1 MKARVSLSILLI
13 VLAAGLCGRLVRQLT
28 QQGGAQVEREEAQA
42 ERFLVGLGWSVGER
56 VAITANFDYAA
67 RVFRRQS
74 CQQVLLVSVI
84 GAGGDA
90 GGLFKRMAG
99 VQWRF
104 MHLGIAYDSPP
115 SLRFMV
121 DYGLAL
127 ALGQRSPPSIVAVA
141 LAPIPAPEE
150 CEGPSP
156 QDWRSFTEAAP
167 SDVQASNAQA
177 GKLQEGKLQEG
188 LRTSAE

>member
-1 MKARVSLSILLI
+1 MKARVSLSILL
-13 VLAAGLCGRLVRQLT
+13 VLLATGLGARVMRSLT
-28 QQGGAQVEREEAQA
+28 QQGGAQVEREEAQV
-42 ERFLVGLGWSVGER
+42 ERFMAARGWTIGER
-56 VAITANFDYAA
+56 IAITANFDYAA

-84 GAGGDA
+84 GAGG
-90 GGLFKRMAG
+90 LFKRMAG
-99 VQWRF
+99 VNWRF
-104 MHLGIAYDSPP
+104 MHLGAAYDSPP
-115 SLRFMV
+115 SVRFMV

-127 ALGQRSPPSIVAVA
+127 VLGQRSPPSIVAVA

-156 QDWRSFTEAAP
+156 EDWRSFTEAAP
-167 SDVQASNAQA
+167 SDVQASNAQ
-177 GKLQEGKLQEG
+177 GDDQEGKLQEG

>member
-1 MKARVSLSILLI
+1 MKVRVSLSILL
-13 VLAAGLCGRLVRQLT
+13 VLLATGLGARVMRSLA
-28 QQGGAQVEREEAQA
+28 QQGGAQVEREEAQV
-42 ERFLVGLGWSVGER
+42 ERFLVGQGWSVGER
-56 VAITANFDYAA
+56 IAITANFDYAA
-67 RVFRRQS
+67 RVFRRQG
-74 CQQVLLVSVI
+74 CRQALLVSVI

-104 MHLGIAYDSPP
+104 MHLGAAYDSPP
-115 SLRFMV
+115 SVRFMV

-127 ALGQRSPPSIVAVA
+127 ALRRPSPPSIVAVA

-156 QDWRSFTEAAP
+156 QDWRSFNEAAP
-167 SDVQASNAQA
+167 LDVQAS
-177 GKLQEGKLQEG
+177 KLQEG